1 LRESAAKLPET
12 PYGTTKLSCEW
23 ILAEYARA
31 YNMGYT
37 ALRYFNASGADLD
50 GQNGEDRRVEA
61 HLIPLV
67 FQAALGRRPSIKVC
81 GTDYPTRD
89 GTCVRDYVHVLD
101 LAQAHQRAVE
111 TLEPGVARVYNIG
124 SGDGTTVLEV
134 LRTCEEVVG
143 RPIPHELVDRRPG
156 DPAVLVASP
165 QRLADELGWSP
176 RYSEIRT
183 IVETAWR
190 WHQSHPHG
198 YGTRP

>member
-1 LRESAAKLPET
+1 MSGSSPSTPE
-12 PYGTTKLSCEW
+12 PTTS
-23 ILAEYARA
+23 
-31 YNMGYT
+31 GYT

-50 GQNGEDRRVEA
+50 GHHGEDRRVEA
-61 HLIPLV
+61 HLIPLI
-67 FQAALGRRPSIKVC
+67 FQAAIGRRPAIKIC

-134 LRTCEEVVG
+134 LRACEEIVG
-143 RPIPHELVDRRPG
+143 QPIPHEMADRRPG

-176 RYSEIRT
+176 RYSE
-183 IVETAWR
+183 
-190 WHQSHPHG
+190 HPHHCRDG
-198 YGTRP
+198 LAVASVAPGRLRCSPLS